1 MKTEYNSK
9 LIYVIAVVAA
19 TGGLLFGFDTGVISG
34 AIPFFQKDF
43 GIDNGMIRIV
53 WCHFG
58 SALLRKSDGYSRA

>member
-34 AIPFFQKDF
+34 GYPFLSE
-43 GIDNGMIRIV
+43 R
-53 WCHFG
+53 
-58 SALLRKSDGYSRA
+58 LRNR